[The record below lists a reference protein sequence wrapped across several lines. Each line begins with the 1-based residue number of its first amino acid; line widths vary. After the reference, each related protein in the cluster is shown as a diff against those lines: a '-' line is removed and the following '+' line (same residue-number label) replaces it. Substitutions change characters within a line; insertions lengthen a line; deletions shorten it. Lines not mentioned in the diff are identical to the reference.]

1 MKRKTRVGTDRQI
14 EMASEEPVEKE
25 REIFLELISLVTE
38 QRNPCT
44 MDIDLRSTEEIL
56 RIIND
61 EDKTVAHAVEK
72 ELPHIAAA
80 VELVVGALRKG
91 GRLIYVG
98 AGTSG
103 RLGVFDAAECP
114 PTFGTDP
121 RVVQGVIAGGRHALF
136 QAVEGAED
144 RAEEARKVIRQLRV
158 SKKDVVVGIAASRRT
173 PFAKAAI
180 DESRKL
186 GAKTVYLTCNPSSTI
201 DFPVD
206 VAICPA
212 VGPEVIMGS
221 TRMKA
226 GTAQKMVLNMI
237 STCAMIKLGKVF
249 ENMMVDLM
257 ATSRKL
263 VERSKR
269 VIMIVTGVDYDIAKE
284 YLKKAGG
291 SVKKAI
297 VMIEAG
303 VDAPTAERLL
313 VGSSG
318 FVRQALGKAYA
329 SPHSGK
335 KSAKNRKKGEAI
347 CTVEPRERCCRARGT
362 GKKGDGL

>member
-1 MKRKTRVGTDRQI
+1 
-14 EMASEEPVEKE
+14 
-25 REIFLELISLVTE
+25 
-38 QRNPCT
+38 

-56 RIIND
+56 SIIND
-61 EDKTVAHAVEK
+61 QDKTVAYAVEK
-72 ELPHIAAA
+72 ELPRIAAA
-80 VELVVGALRKG
+80 VELVVKALRKG
-91 GRLIYVG
+91 GRLIYAG

-121 RVVQGVIAGGRHALF
+121 QTVQGVIAGGRRAFF

-158 SKKDVVVGIAASRRT
+158 GAKDVVVGIAASRRT
-173 PFAKAAI
+173 PFAKAAV
-180 DESRKL
+180 DEARKL
-186 GAKTVYLTCNPSSTI
+186 GARTVYVTCNPSSTI

-206 VAICPA
+206 VAICPQ

-237 STCAMIKLGKVF
+237 STCAMIKMGKVF

-263 VERSKR
+263 IERSKR
-269 VIMIVTGVDYDIAKE
+269 IIMIVTGVDYDIAKE
-284 YLKKAGG
+284 YLKKADG

-297 VMIEAG
+297 VMIETR
-303 VDAPTAERLL
+303 VDAQTAEKLL
-313 VGSSG
+313 ASSSG
-318 FVRQALGKAYA
+318 FVRKALEQAYTRPQKV
-329 SPHSGK
+329 K
-335 KSAKNRKKGEAI
+335 KS
-347 CTVEPRERCCRARGT
+347 TRAPKASARNHSHGR
-362 GKKGDGL
+362 

>member
-1 MKRKTRVGTDRQI
+1 MKTTKTTKTTKKKTTEKAEVCI
-14 EMASEEPVEKE
+14 ETAEAEHLQRE
-25 REIFLELISLVTE
+25 REIFLELISLITE
-38 QRNPCT
+38 QRNPRT
-44 MDIDLRSTEEIL
+44 MDIDLRSTKEIL

-61 EDKTVAHAVEK
+61 EDKTVACAVEK
-72 ELPHIAAA
+72 ELPHIEAA
-80 VELVVGALRKG
+80 VELVVAALRKG

-121 RVVQGVIAGGRHALF
+121 GMVQGVIAGGRRALF
-136 QAVEGAED
+136 RAVEGAED
-144 RAEEARKVIRQLRV
+144 RAEEARKIIRQLRV
-158 SKKDVVVGIAASRRT
+158 TSKDVVVGVAASRRT
-173 PFAKAAI
+173 PFAKAAV
-180 DESRKL
+180 DESKKL
-186 GAKTVYLTCNPSSTI
+186 GARTVYLTCNPASTI

-206 VAICPA
+206 VAICPE

-237 STCAMIKLGKVF
+237 STCAMIRLGKVF

-257 ATSRKL
+257 ATSKKL

-269 VIMIVTGVDYDIAKE
+269 VIMIVTGVDYDTARE
-284 YLKKAGG
+284 TLKKAGG

-297 VMIEAG
+297 LMIEAG
-303 VDAPTAERLL
+303 VDARTAEKLL
-313 VGSSG
+313 ADSSG
-318 FVRQALGKAYA
+318 FVRQALERAYA
-329 SPHSGK
+329 PSRPAKRRGPGSGPG
-335 KSAKNRKKGEAI
+335 SGPEEGRRRRRHGAN
-347 CTVEPRERCCRARGT
+347 
-362 GKKGDGL
+362 

>member
-1 MKRKTRVGTDRQI
+1 MVRGKPSEPACERPTD
-14 EMASEEPVEKE
+14 KE
-25 REIFLELISLVTE
+25 REVFLELISLITE
-38 QRNPCT
+38 QRNPYT

-56 RIIND
+56 SIISD
-61 EDKTVAHAVEK
+61 QDKTVAYAVER
-72 ELPHIAAA
+72 ELSRIAAA
-80 VELVVGALRKG
+80 VELVVKALRKG
-91 GRLIYVG
+91 GRLIYAG

-121 RVVQGVIAGGRHALF
+121 QTVQGVIAGGRRALF

-158 SKKDVVVGIAASRRT
+158 GAKDVVVGIAASRRT
-173 PFAKAAI
+173 PFARAAV
-180 DESRKL
+180 DEARKL
-186 GAKTVYLTCNPSSTI
+186 GARTVYVTCNPASTI

-206 VAICPA
+206 VAICPQ

-263 VERSKR
+263 IERSKR
-269 VIMIVTGVDYDIAKE
+269 IIMIVTGVDYDIAKE
-284 YLKKAGG
+284 YLKKADG

-297 VMIEAG
+297 VMIETR
-303 VDAPTAERLL
+303 VDAQTAEKLL
-313 VGSSG
+313 ASSSG
-318 FVRQALGKAYA
+318 FVRKALEQAYTRPQKV
-329 SPHSGK
+329 K
-335 KSAKNRKKGEAI
+335 KSTRDPKAS
-347 CTVEPRERCCRARGT
+347 ARNHSHGR
-362 GKKGDGL
+362 